1 MSYGQAGIAMQAEE
15 SYAKDE
21 YQVVSSKKVKKPG
34 FFKRWLFDSLKEVA
48 KAEQQTNQLNESIK
62 VRRGTSTIAGSADI
76 DLNKERAIRF
86 NVYIANGGRVVET
99 SRYDRLKDRH
109 TNGLYIISDQ
119 QDFGREIDKIIVME
133 GLK

>member
-1 MSYGQAGIAMQAEE
+1 MSYGQAYAVEAE
-15 SYAKDE
+15 AKYDTE
-21 YQVVSSKKVKKPG
+21 YQVVGTKAKKPG
-34 FFKRWLFDSLKEVA
+34 FFKRWLFNSLKEAA

-62 VRRGTSTIAGSADI
+62 VRRGPQATLNGGSDI

-99 SRYDRLKDRH
+99 SRYDRIKDRH